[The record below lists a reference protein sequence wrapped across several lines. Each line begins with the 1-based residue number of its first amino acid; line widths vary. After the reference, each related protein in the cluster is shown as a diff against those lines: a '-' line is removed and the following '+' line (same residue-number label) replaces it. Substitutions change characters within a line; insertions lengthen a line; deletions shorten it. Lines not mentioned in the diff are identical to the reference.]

1 MLGKLTREEMED
13 LLTDSAIGRIGCSN
27 NGKIYVVP
35 VNYVYDNG
43 YIIVHGQEG
52 QKVEWM
58 RQNPLVCFE
67 VDKIAD
73 NTSWRSVIVQGVYEE
88 ITEELD
94 RYEAMQL
101 FVSRMLKLKVS
112 ATAVSPE
119 SGEERKSDGTA
130 IPKMVIFRIAV
141 KEMSGRFE
149 QG

>member
-1 MLGKLTREEMED
+1 MED
-13 LLTDSAIGRIGCSN
+13 LLTDSATGRIGCSN
-27 NGKIYVVP
+27 NGKTYVVP